1 MGASTIKAANN
12 PNTPYGANII
22 IISIIFKTTSLK
34 ESKKSLIGFALL
46 GGIKIIEIPN
56 NIEKNITCN
65 MFLLSDAAATK
76 LDGTKSTRGCNG
88 PASLLSAAAF
98 LFFSASESYC
108 PISSVRVFSVMESPG
123 FTILTSNKPTETAIT
138 VVVRYVVIVIVPI
151 EDNFDISF
159 KSETPLIKEARIS
172 GIAINFNE
180 LIKIVPNG
188 LIQFEIKTPPP
199 FTVLII
205 KPKRTPRAIPIKI
218 FQCNDIFFIIF
229 LNY

>member
-1 MGASTIKAANN
+1 MPKKKKKSKAKKKSSKKRRGKIKQKVTKKRKILKVRSSSKKRIKKTSPNKSVTEYIRRLFNKSALGASTIKAANN

-108 PISSVRVFSVMESPG
+108 PISSVRVF
-123 FTILTSNKPTETAIT
+123 
-138 VVVRYVVIVIVPI
+138 
-151 EDNFDISF
+151 
-159 KSETPLIKEARIS
+159 
-172 GIAINFNE
+172 
-180 LIKIVPNG
+180 
-188 LIQFEIKTPPP
+188 
-199 FTVLII
+199 
-205 KPKRTPRAIPIKI
+205 
-218 FQCNDIFFIIF
+218 
-229 LNY
+229 